1 MENSALET
9 LDCHGIEH
17 IEIFGGLCTL
27 LGVISEDIFWTMLEM
42 AMKNIQL
49 QRLCDSNFFS
59 YFLLDIPS
67 AFRYVAP
74 GVSKECE

>member
-27 LGVISEDIFWTMLEM
+27 LGVINEDIFWTMLEM

-49 QRLCDSNFFS
+49 QRLCDSNFF
-59 YFLLDIPS
+59 FLFFVGYSISLS
-67 AFRYVAP
+67 VCCTR
-74 GVSKECE
+74 SKQRM